1 MMAPGFTSM
10 SRRFSLAR
18 IVMLAVV
25 CSLGLVGCGDSDGD
39 VVFGPSG
46 DSDGDMVGSPGDEG
60 QDFGQLPI
68 DFIPGQQ
75 ATPPVADPY
84 ADYGVSM
91 SILPPGQSDNGG
103 VTGLVIDI
111 VEGVPVVGDVPL
123 VSDLV
128 GELLTTAV
136 DDVVGATG
144 LVPALTR
151 SSHFDDQI
159 APYWDLTQASPGL
172 SREDLSRY
180 FKNAPLLAPDAIA
193 WADETRVEAGGY
205 GVSIRREPEF
215 DVPHVY
221 GDDRAGAFFGLGYVT
236 AQDRLFL
243 LDVIRRAGRGELS
256 KFLGRADFSFD
267 FAINAQAPYTERER
281 TRQFLQLAARHGPL
295 GVQMIEDGN
304 AFIAGINRY
313 IQDARRGL
321 LEVPIEYLGLG
332 VPLEEFVV
340 EDIVAVATVIQA
352 ELGAGGGREER
363 NLQLIQALAGETDDV
378 EAACRLYHDIRN
390 ANEPG
395 TSITTT
401 RSFATQAPQTLDD
414 TVCPLRS
421 DFSARFPGAAVLDP
435 GSVSEYEPFEIEP
448 CGRVQQPGCPGLG
461 GAVPGLPGLGVLQQ
475 LQDDI
480 VSLLGTLFSLADNR
494 RQDQPRPDALAT
506 AQKRFASWLQSDD
519 PRTGHV
525 RELIRERLQQTL
537 ASLNGLGERFPNSA
551 SNTLMVNGEH
561 TASGRP
567 IAVFGP
573 QVSYYVPQLLMEVA
587 MYGGGVAVR
596 GVTFP
601 GLPYIVMGRGADFAW
616 SATSSGADIID
627 TRVLALCQDPRT
639 SSPGSYRYQGQCV
652 DFERLDEEWT
662 ARWNLGSP
670 VEGPVDLA
678 QNYRAERH
686 VIRSPHYGP
695 VKGFATVNGSPV
707 ALASQRSTYFKE
719 VDAAPPFAV
728 AADNRIHD
736 TQSFFDAFSLMA
748 SAFNWFYID
757 ADDIAFITPSLFP
770 ARPSTYYPDFPS
782 WGDSEHDWLGVLPQS
797 RLPKDVNPAHGF
809 LANWNNQ
816 PAADWWPAD
825 NKHAWGKVY
834 RSNILERR
842 LEDLVARGDV
852 RVEEVVEAMADAAY
866 VDLRGQEI
874 LPAAL
879 DIVESDSLTP
889 DQLQAVNLLRE
900 WIDRPLSTRAQRR
913 DRAGDGSYDD
923 MQAVALMDAWFNPM
937 IEHTLPQLTAVEAVM
952 QHGRDN
958 EPGPLG
964 SAYQDGWYTYLRRI
978 FDQALGRDGNVL
990 RELSC
995 AAEDSVSACRQAL
1008 LASLDEA
1015 IAALGG
1021 SDNMASWQA
1030 AQASDEVEFQ
1040 AIGLIALPG
1049 QHWVNR
1055 PTFQQVIQFDRRR

>member
-1 MMAPGFTSM
+1 M
-10 SRRFSLAR
+10 SRPFSPAR
-18 IVMLAVV
+18 IVMVAVV
-25 CSLGLVGCGDSDGD
+25 CSLGLAGCGDSDGD
-39 VVFGPSG
+39 GGGSSG
-46 DSDGDMVGSPGDEG
+46 DAG

-75 ATPPVADPY
+75 DTPPVADPY
-84 ADYGVSM
+84 ADYGLSM

-103 VTGLVIDI
+103 ITGLVIDI
-111 VEGVPVVGDVPL
+111 VDGVPVVGDVPL

-128 GELLTTAV
+128 GQLLTTAV
-136 DDVVGATG
+136 DDAVGATG

-151 SSHFDDQI
+151 SPHFDDQI
-159 APYWDLTQASPGL
+159 APYWDLTRASPGL
-172 SREDLSRY
+172 MREDLPRY
-180 FKNAPLLAPDAIA
+180 FKDAPLLAPDAAA
-193 WADETRVEAGGY
+193 WADETHVEDGEY
-205 GVSIRREPEF
+205 DVTIRREPEF
-215 DVPHVY
+215 NVPHVY
-221 GDDRAGAFFGLGYVT
+221 GHDRASAFFGLGYVT

-267 FAINAQAPYTERER
+267 FAINAQAPYTESER
-281 TRQFLQLAARHGPL
+281 TRQFVQLAERYGPL
-295 GVQMIEDGN
+295 GVQMIEDGQ
-304 AFIAGINRY
+304 AFIAGVNRY

-321 LEVPIEYLGLG
+321 LQVPIEYLGLG

-340 EDIVAVATVIQA
+340 EDIIAVATVIQA

-363 NLQLIQALAGETDDV
+363 NLQLLQALGEKMDGV
-378 EAACRLYHDIRN
+378 AAACRLYHDIRN
-390 ANEPG
+390 ANEAG
-395 TSITTT
+395 TSVTTT
-401 RSFATQAPQTLDD
+401 RSFPTQEPGSLDD
-414 TVCPLRS
+414 TVCPLRD
-421 DFSARFPGAAVLDP
+421 DFSARFPGAAVFDP
-435 GSVSEYEPFEIEP
+435 GSVTEYEPFEIEP
-448 CGRVQQPGCPGLG
+448 CGRLQQPRCPGLG
-461 GAVPGLPGLGVLQQ
+461 GSIPGLPGLGVLQQ

-480 VSLLGTLFSLADNR
+480 LGLLGTLFSLADNEHEAQL
-494 RQDQPRPDALAT
+494 RQDALT
-506 AQKRFASWLQSDD
+506 LAQNRFASWLQSDD
-519 PRTGHV
+519 PGTADM
-525 RELIRERLQQTL
+525 RELVRTRLQETL
-537 ASLNGLGERFPNSA
+537 AALRGLGERFPKSA
-551 SNTLMVNGEH
+551 SNALMVNGEH
-561 TASGRP
+561 TTSGHP

-627 TRVLALCQDPRT
+627 TRVLALCEDPRT
-639 SSPGSYRYQGQCV
+639 SFPGSYRYQGQCV

-662 ARWNLGSP
+662 ARWNLGTP
-670 VEGPVDLA
+670 IAGPADLA

-719 VDAAPPFAV
+719 VDAAPPFALT
-728 AADNRIHD
+728 ADNRVHD
-736 TQSFFDAFSLMA
+736 VQSFFDAFSLMS

-757 ADDIAFITPSLFP
+757 SEDIAFITPSLFP

-782 WGDSEHDWLGVLPQS
+782 WGNGEHDWLGVLPQS
-797 RLPKDVNPAHGF
+797 RFPKDVNPEHGF

-825 NKHAWGKVY
+825 DKHAWGNVY

-842 LEDLVARGDV
+842 LEDLVGRGEV
-852 RVEEVVEAMADAAY
+852 RVEEVVEAMSDAAY

-879 DIVESDSLTP
+879 EIVESGSLTP

-900 WIDRPLSTRAQRR
+900 WTERPLSTRSQRR
-913 DRAGDGSYDD
+913 DRDGDGSYDD
-923 MQAVALMDAWFNPM
+923 TQAIALLDAWFRPM
-937 IEHTLPQLTAVEAVM
+937 IEHTLPQLTVVKGYM
-952 QHGRDN
+952 QHGFDN

-978 FDQALGRDGNVL
+978 FDRALGRGGNVL
-990 RELSC
+990 RELRC
-995 AAEDSVSACRQAL
+995 AGRNSFADCRQAL
-1008 LASLDEA
+1008 LDSLNEA
-1015 IAALGG
+1015 IATLGG
-1021 SDNMASWQA
+1021 IDNMASWRA
-1030 AQASDEVEFQ
+1030 DQASDEVVSQ
-1040 AIGLIALPG
+1040 AIGLIGVPN

-1055 PTFQQVIQFDRRR
+1055 PTFQQVIQFRRRR